1 MPASRFLLG
10 LSLLAAVLM
19 MRGPVACVGPVA
31 SLVMREFSLS
41 YAAFGVLT
49 ALPIAAF
56 GLFSFAAHP
65 IARATGSVNT
75 ALAAALATVLA
86 GCLLRLSDAAPFL
99 YAGTIAVGAGI
110 ALLNVSM
117 PVVLRARFPDH
128 LNRAMGVFTA
138 VISISGALGA
148 WSAAPL
154 AAWTDSAIAPF
165 SLWSALGAL
174 AFALWLLAS
183 PARGLESKSGRL
195 TDALRL
201 LFRPAAWPVI
211 LTMGMQ
217 SLTVYTVGAWL
228 PTLLA
233 DTAGFTASQ
242 SGAAAGI
249 FLASGF
255 VVTLATDEFLRLC
268 RSTRTTALVLGVLF
282 LAGIALWLTGGF
294 WAWAG
299 CVLAGAPQGL
309 MFSVALIVISQKS
322 PNSSAMMSLSAAAQG
337 MGYLLAGLGPWVFG
351 LLFGASGVAAA
362 SLFLAAIVVVW
373 TAAAVA
379 AAGASRVFP

>member
-1 MPASRFLLG
+1 MPASRILLS
-10 LSLLAAVLM
+10 LSLLTAVLM
-19 MRGPVACVGPVA
+19 MRGPVTCVGPVA
-31 SLVMREFSLS
+31 DIVMREFSLS

-65 IARATGSVNT
+65 LSRATGSVNT
-75 ALAAALATVLA
+75 ALAAALAAVLA
-86 GCLLRLSDAAPFL
+86 GSLLRLSDAAPL
-99 YAGTIAVGAGI
+99 YAGTVSVGAGI

-117 PVVLRARFPDH
+117 PVVLRARFPNH

-154 AAWTDSAIAPF
+154 AAWTDSVIPPF
-165 SLWSALGAL
+165 ALWAALGAL
-174 AFALWLLAS
+174 ALALWLLAS

-201 LFRPAAWPVI
+201 LFCPAAWPVI

-233 DTAGFTASQ
+233 ATADFTASQ

-249 FLASGF
+249 FLAAGF
-255 VVTLATDEFLRLC
+255 FVSLATDEFLRLC
-268 RSTRTTALVLGVLF
+268 RSTRTAALILGALF
-282 LAGIALWLTGGF
+282 LAGITLWLAGGV

-299 CVLAGAPQGL
+299 CVLSGAPQGM

-322 PNSSAMMSLSAAAQG
+322 PNPAAMMSLSAAAQG

-351 LLFGASGVAAA
+351 LLFGASGATAA

-379 AAGASRVFP
+379 ATGASRIFP

>member
-1 MPASRFLLG
+1 MPASRVLLG
-10 LSLLAAVLM
+10 LSLLAAVLL
-19 MRGPVACVGPVA
+19 MRGPVTCVGPVA
-31 SLVMREFSLS
+31 DLVMREFSLG

-65 IARATGSVNT
+65 LSRAAGSVNT
-75 ALAAALATVLA
+75 ALAAALAAVFA
-86 GCLLRLSDAAPFL
+86 GSLLRLSDAAPLL
-99 YAGTIAVGAGI
+99 YAGTVAVGAGI

-117 PVVLRARFPDH
+117 PVVLRARFPEH
-128 LNRAMGVFTA
+128 LNRVMGVFTA
-138 VISISGALGA
+138 VISVSGAIGA

-154 AAWTDSAIAPF
+154 AAVTDSVTPPF
-165 SLWSALGAL
+165 ALWSALGAL
-174 AFALWLLAS
+174 ALVLWLLAS

-195 TDALRL
+195 TDALQL

-233 DTAGFTASQ
+233 VTSDFTASQ
-242 SGAAAGI
+242 SGAAAGV
-249 FLASGF
+249 FLAAGF
-255 VVTLATDEFLRLC
+255 FASLITDEFLRLC
-268 RSTRTTALVLGVLF
+268 RHLRTAALLLGALF
-282 LAGIALWLTGGF
+282 LSGIALWLAGGV

-322 PNSSAMMSLSAAAQG
+322 PNPAAMMALSSAAQG

-362 SLFLAAIVVVW
+362 SLFLASIVVVW
-373 TAAAVA
+373 TTAAVLA
-379 AAGASRVFP
+379 SGSSRVFS

>member
-1 MPASRFLLG
+1 MRFSRLLLG
-10 LSLLAAVLM
+10 LALFAAVLM
-19 MRGPVACVGPVA
+19 MRGPVTCVGPVA
-31 SLVMREFSLS
+31 DIVMREFSLS

-65 IARATGSVNT
+65 LARATGSVNT

-86 GCLLRLSDAAPFL
+86 GCLLRLSNAAPLL
-99 YAGTIAVGAGI
+99 YAGTVAVGAGI

-117 PVVLRARFPDH
+117 PVVLRARFPKH
-128 LNRAMGVFTA
+128 LNRAMGGFTA
-138 VISISGALGA
+138 VISISGAIGA

-154 AAWTDSAIAPF
+154 ATLTDTAAPPWA
-165 SLWSALGAL
+165 LWAGLGAL
-174 AFALWLLAS
+174 SLLLWLAAS
-183 PARGLESKSGRL
+183 PAQGLESKNGRL
-195 TDALRL
+195 SESLRL
-201 LFRPAAWPVI
+201 LARPTAWPVI

-228 PTLLA
+228 PTLLSV
-233 DTAGFTASQ
+233 TSGFTATQ
-242 SGAAAGI
+242 SGAAAGV
-249 FLASGF
+249 FLAAGF
-255 VVTLATDEFLRLC
+255 FASLATDEFLRLC
-268 RSTRTTALVLGVLF
+268 RSTRRAALTLGVLF
-282 LAGIALWLTGGF
+282 LAGIALWLAGGV

-322 PNSSAMMSLSAAAQG
+322 PNPAAMMSLSAAAQG
-337 MGYLLAGLGPWVFG
+337 TGYLLAGLGPWIFG

-362 SLFLAAIVVVW
+362 TLFLAAIVVVW

-379 AAGASRVFP
+379 ATGASRVFP

>member
-1 MPASRFLLG
+1 MPASHLLLS
-10 LSLLAAVLM
+10 LSLLTAVLM
-19 MRGPVACVGPVA
+19 MRGPVTCVGPVA
-31 SLVMREFSLS
+31 DIVMREFSLS

-65 IARATGSVNT
+65 LSRATGSVNT
-75 ALAAALATVLA
+75 ALAAALTAVLA
-86 GCLLRLSDAAPFL
+86 GSLLRLSDAAPLL
-99 YAGTIAVGAGI
+99 YAGTVSVGAGI

-117 PVVLRARFPDH
+117 PVVLRARFPRH
-128 LNRAMGVFTA
+128 LNRAMGLFTA
-138 VISISGALGA
+138 VISISGAIGA

-154 AAWTDSAIAPF
+154 AALTASAMPPFALWTG
-165 SLWSALGAL
+165 LGAL
-174 AFALWLLAS
+174 ALTVWLAAS
-183 PARGLESKSGRL
+183 PAHGLESKNGRL
-195 TDALRL
+195 SESLRL
-201 LFRPAAWPVI
+201 LARPAAWPVI

-233 DTAGFTASQ
+233 VTSDFSATQSGTAAGVFLAAGFFAS
-242 SGAAAGI
+242 
-249 FLASGF
+249 
-255 VVTLATDEFLRLC
+255 LATDEFLRLC
-268 RSTRTTALVLGVLF
+268 RSTRTAALILGALF
-282 LAGIALWLTGGF
+282 LAGIALWLAGGV

-322 PNSSAMMSLSAAAQG
+322 PNPAAMMSLSAAAQG

-351 LLFGASGVAAA
+351 LLFGATGVGAA
-362 SLFLAAIVVVW
+362 SIFLAGIVVVW
-373 TAAAVA
+373 TAAAVL
-379 AAGASRVFP
+379 ASDHSRIFP